1 MAAGRKR
8 RKNMKKF
15 LWLFLLFFVLT
26 GCNNPWKKDDRL
38 VIVSTIYPLKDIVG
52 QIGGSRVRSEV
63 LIPPGSS
70 GHTYEP
76 KPSDVQKMVEA
87 DIVLV
92 VGAGLDDWAK
102 KIALDS
108 GVDQNKFIDVSQLVE
123 LRNFPDSSEEK
134 GKVDPHYWLS
144 PKRVQQ
150 FFPKLTEEIIKRD
163 SVNKV
168 VYETNSN
175 DFGIDLKKIDE
186 EITAATT
193 KFVSKDIVTF
203 HEGFGYLAADYGLN
217 VVGTIE
223 PISGSE
229 PTAAQIQNIIDQI
242 KNLQIKAVFSEPQL
256 SSKVTETI
264 KNDLGIDVGV
274 LDPLGGIEGRGTY
287 ISLMKYN
294 LLELKRFLD

>member
-1 MAAGRKR
+1 
-8 RKNMKKF
+8 MKKF
-15 LWLFLLFFVLT
+15 LGVLLLIFTLS
-26 GCNNPWKKDDRL
+26 GCSNPWKKDDRL
-38 VIVSTIYPLKDIVG
+38 VIVSTIYPLKDIAE
-52 QIGGSRVRSEV
+52 QIGGNRVRSEV

-102 KIALDS
+102 KIAEDS
-108 GVDQNKFIDVSQLVE
+108 GVDRDKFIDVSQLVE
-123 LRNFPDSSEEK
+123 LKNFPDSSEEK

-150 FFPKLTEEIIKRD
+150 FFPKLTEEIIKKD
-163 SVNKV
+163 SANKA
-168 VYETNSN
+168 VYEANSN
-175 DFGIDLKKIDE
+175 DFATDLKKIDE
-186 EITAATT
+186 EIKAAVE
-193 KFVSKDIVTF
+193 KFSSKDIVTF

-217 VVGTIE
+217 VAGTIE
-223 PISGSE
+223 PVSGAE
-229 PTAAQIQNIIDQI
+229 PTALQIQNIIDQI

-264 KNDLGIDVGV
+264 KNDLGIEVGV
-274 LDPLGGIEGRGTY
+274 LDPLGGIGGRDTY
-287 ISLMKYN
+287 VSLMKYN
-294 LLELKRFLD
+294 LLELKRFLE

>member
-1 MAAGRKR
+1 
-8 RKNMKKF
+8 MKKF
-15 LWLFLLFFVLT
+15 LWVFLLVFFLA

-38 VIVSTIYPLKDIVG
+38 VVVSTIYPLKDIVE
-52 QIGGSRVRSEV
+52 QIGGNRVRSEV

-70 GHTYEP
+70 VHTYEP

-108 GVDQNKFIDVSQLVE
+108 GVDQDKFIDVSQLVE

-134 GKVDPHYWLS
+134 GKADPHYWLS

-150 FFPKLTEEIIKRD
+150 FFPKLTEEMIKKD
-163 SVNKV
+163 GANKI

-175 DFGIDLKKIDE
+175 EFTVDLKKIDE
-186 EITAATT
+186 EIVAAVE
-193 KFVSKDIVTF
+193 KFSSKDIVTF

-223 PISGSE
+223 PVSGSE

-264 KNDLGIDVGV
+264 KNDLGIEVGV